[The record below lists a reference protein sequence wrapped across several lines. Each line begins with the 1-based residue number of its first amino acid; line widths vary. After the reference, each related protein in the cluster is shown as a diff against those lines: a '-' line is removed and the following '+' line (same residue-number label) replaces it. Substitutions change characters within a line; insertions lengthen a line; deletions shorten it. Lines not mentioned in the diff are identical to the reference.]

1 MKNRASILTII
12 CLITSM
18 IVILGL
24 LAGCEGNAKGETA
37 LKQCVVTQSQKESMK
52 KSREKEEKKKD
63 KEDKDRADGPE
74 LKSFSAQTLDGK
86 TFTEKDLAG
95 YDLTMINFWQTT
107 CGPCIDEMPALAELA
122 DSAADR
128 VQIVTWCFDAL
139 GQEESARAIL
149 TDAGF
154 TKPCF
159 ATADGDLYDYAESVI
174 YTPTTVLVDSEG
186 RLVGEPQIGAFKDP
200 KQGYNDYINRG
211 LEALGKEK
219 L

>member
-1 MKNRASILTII
+1 MIVKKRVSILAII

-24 LAGCEGNAKGETA
+24 LPGCEGNTKGETA
-37 LKQCVVTQSQKESMK
+37 LKNCVVSQSQQNSMK
-52 KSREKEEKKKD
+52 KSREKKE
-63 KEDKDRADGPE
+63 KEDKVQANAPE
-74 LKSFSAQTLDGK
+74 LKSFTAQTLDGG

-107 CGPCIDEMPALAELA
+107 CGTCIDEMPALAGLA
-122 DSAADR
+122 DAAADR
-128 VQIVTWCFDAL
+128 VQIVTWCFDAP

-159 ATADGDLYDYAESVI
+159 ATADGDLYDFANSVI

-200 KQGYNDYINRG
+200 KQGYTDYINQG
-211 LEALGKEK
+211 LKALGKDPI
-219 L
+219 

>member
-1 MKNRASILTII
+1 MIVKKRVSILAII

-24 LAGCEGNAKGETA
+24 LAGCEGNTKGETA
-37 LKQCVVTQSQKESMK
+37 LKQCVVTQSQKNSMK
-52 KSREKEEKKKD
+52 KNREK

-107 CGPCIDEMPALAELA
+107 CGPCIDEMPVLAGLA
-122 DSAADR
+122 DTAADR
-128 VQIVTWCFDAL
+128 VQIVTWCFDAP

-159 ATADGDLYDYAESVI
+159 ATADGDLYDFANSVI

-186 RLVGEPQIGAFKDP
+186 RLVGEPQIGVFKDP
-200 KQGYNDYINRG
+200 KQGYTDYINRG